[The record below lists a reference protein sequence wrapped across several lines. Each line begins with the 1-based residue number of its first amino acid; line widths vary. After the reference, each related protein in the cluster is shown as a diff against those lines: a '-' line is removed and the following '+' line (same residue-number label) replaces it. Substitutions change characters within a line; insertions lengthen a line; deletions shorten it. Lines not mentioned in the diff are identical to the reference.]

1 MRLASGAAVTRAY
14 FCASQSRIV
23 SSKINDFCPLP
34 RRGTL
39 YYCGERNSIA
49 QSVWIYICDRGREK
63 KNSRAALSSYSFNIY
78 SYEAPVGS
86 ATFQSA
92 QRAHDDGSAS
102 PLDVM
107 YIIVF
112 SRSAKILIGA
122 FYIHLS
128 KTTAVGLPRFCMRCQ
143 YTRKIS
149 FACKK

>member
-1 MRLASGAAVTRAY
+1 MIFALFHAAARYTTAAKEIVLRKACGY
-14 FCASQSRIV
+14 IYAIGGEKRRIREPHCLVIV
-23 SSKINDFCPLP
+23 S
-34 RRGTL
+34 
-39 YYCGERNSIA
+39 
-49 QSVWIYICDRGREK
+49 
-63 KNSRAALSSYSFNIY
+63 IY